1 MRLIIH
7 YVGDVHQPLHAT
19 SRVDHEYP
27 KGDFGGNTVKLPAK
41 DGVTNLHALWDSVSY
56 EYSGYAKLPFT
67 DSDWDL
73 NGKRAQDLVSKHP
86 LSSLK
91 ADVPILTHNNGL
103 MKAWLFLNPSYT
115 RELTLEKQFHQL
127 MFQRLKA

>member
-56 EYSGYAKLPFT
+56 EFSGYPNLPFS

-73 NGKRAQDLVSKHP
+73 NGKRAQELVSKHP

-91 ADVPILTHNNGL
+91 ADVTNLDPQQWADESLAVSESFVYKGVE
-103 MKAWLFLNPSYT
+103 AG
-115 RELTLEKQFHQL
+115 
-127 MFQRLKA
+127 